1 MKDDFKRDYIEKYR
15 EKYKTF
21 FSKTDGK
28 YNNYAQYIKSEI
40 PGKTGKTTNDLL
52 IKTIKNE
59 LDEIERDL
67 NALGVSDPR
76 VEECRN
82 RIENGCFLLKPR
94 NSNNGAIPNQFH
106 VEELK
111 KILDNQAKYYPELD
125 AIKTKLIQIASF
137 RIPYS
142 VGPLVKGPFA
152 WMERKE
158 GMENKKIYP
167 WNFEEVVDV
176 DKSSLKFIKRMT
188 NHCTYLE
195 SETEI
200 LPKFSLLYS
209 EYCIFNELANIT
221 VNGHFLEADCK
232 NAAFE
237 ELFKKIT

>member
-111 KILDNQAKYYPELD
+111 KK
-125 AIKTKLIQIASF
+125 
-137 RIPYS
+137 
-142 VGPLVKGPFA
+142 
-152 WMERKE
+152 
-158 GMENKKIYP
+158 
-167 WNFEEVVDV
+167 
-176 DKSSLKFIKRMT
+176 
-188 NHCTYLE
+188 
-195 SETEI
+195 
-200 LPKFSLLYS
+200 
-209 EYCIFNELANIT
+209 
-221 VNGHFLEADCK
+221 
-232 NAAFE
+232 
-237 ELFKKIT
+237 